1 MMISIIAAV
10 DETNTIGWSND
21 LPWRLPPDLK
31 RFKQIT
37 MGKPIIMGR
46 KTHESLGR
54 PLPGRKNIV
63 ITSDKNYIAPGCEVA
78 HSIDQALKLAGEAE
92 EVLVIGGGDIYK
104 KYLKIAHRI
113 YLTEIHNKQRS
124 FWDTKFPDIDA
135 NKWKEIK
142 RETRREKN
150 LFPYSFVIFERK

>member
-1 MMISIIAAV
+1 MIISIIAAV
-10 DETNTIGWSND
+10 DETNNIGWGND
-21 LPWRLPPDLK
+21 LPWRLPSDLK

-63 ITSDKNYIAPGCEVA
+63 ITSDKDYAAPGCEVA

-92 EVLVIGGGDIYK
+92 EVMVIGGGDIYK
-104 KYLKIAHRI
+104 EYLKIAHRI

-124 FWDTKFPDIDA
+124 FGDTKFPHFDV
-135 NKWKEIK
+135 NNWKEIK
-142 RETRREKN
+142 REPHREKN
-150 LFPYSFVIFERK
+150 LFPYSFVVLERK